1 MTEIVNPDGSTPTAE
16 NSGVDGNNIVVT
28 PNGNYLQFP
37 SDLDMG
43 TKKDK
48 EESGGSEAIDP
59 AYLKIQILDPLLADS
74 DPDGAIIENIFMF
87 APAGFTLE
95 DGANYGT
102 INFGVTDALESTTK
116 DIITKAGTNDPAKI
130 QGASQGEIAVIMQA
144 LTQQLGIENA
154 GLAEREAFKRRA
166 VLNNKATATF
176 EGMNI
181 RSYQLAFN
189 LVSSNEKD
197 AKCAYVIEHTLRKNM
212 YPVSDGDFALK
223 YPPEFLVTFMRGKEP
238 DPFMPKLK
246 PCYLTGLSAQYNAN
260 SNMFHPD
267 GSPTDVTLTLSLQ
280 ETKQLLR
287 SDLYPDGPIRIPQ
300 ARQEG
305 DE

>member
-1 MTEIVNPDGSTPTAE
+1 MIGIVNPDGSEPTTE
-16 NSGVDGNNIVVT
+16 SSLEDGNPIVVT
-28 PNGNYLQFP
+28 PKSNPYLQFP
-37 SDLDMG
+37 SDLDQG
-43 TKKDK
+43 KDKKDDDDPK
-48 EESGGSEAIDP
+48 AIDP
-59 AYLKIQILDPLLADS
+59 AYLKIEILNPLEPEAAPL
-74 DPDGAIIENIFMF
+74 ENIYMY

-95 DGANYGT
+95 DGASYGT
-102 INFGVTDALESTTK
+102 TNFGIIDAVQSTTK
-116 DIITKAGTNDPAKI
+116 DIIASAGTNDPAAI
-130 QGASQGEIAVIMQA
+130 QGANTGEITVIMKA
-144 LTQQLGIENA
+144 LAEQLGIQNT
-154 GLAEREAFKRRA
+154 GLAERAAFEQRA

-176 EGMNI
+176 DGMNI

-189 LVSSNEKD
+189 LVSSSEKD
-197 AKCAYVIEHTLRKNM
+197 AKCAYMIEHTLRKNM
-212 YPVSDGDFALK
+212 YPVSDGTFALR

-287 SDLYPDGPIRIPQ
+287 SDLYPDGNISLPQ
-300 ARQEG
+300 PRGTE
-305 DE
+305 